1 MDEQD
6 DDLLELNAPADDD
19 AVEQVADTDAADDA
33 GDAEESDIPEG
44 YIPPGVL
51 AKIRGGYKTQLSKKD
66 AALKELQ
73 DKLARFEQPQQQAPQ
88 YQQEISPE
96 DMVRSQQLD
105 TFEEMARMQVGD
117 EVVDEAQKWFQEI
130 SRSRPGVARE
140 IQSSRNPYKA
150 LLTEFHDHLLREEI
164 AELQAEHGF
173 DPADPDGWAV
183 QRYRT
188 LAQERAGSQQQS
200 SQQPPPPRSIVNQPS
215 TGGGVNGIRTG
226 PGAAFD
232 DAF

>member
-6 DDLLELNAPADDD
+6 DDLLGLAPADDD
-19 AVEQVADTDAADDA
+19 AVEQVAEPDAADDA
-33 GDAEESDIPEG
+33 GDAESDIPEG

-73 DKLARFEQPQQQAPQ
+73 DKLARFEQPH
-88 YQQEISPE
+88 QQEISPE

-105 TFEEMARMQVGD
+105 TFEEMTRMQVGD

-188 LAQERAGSQQQS
+188 LTQERAGSQQQS